1 MKNLVIEDD
10 GIKISANLSNQTNNV
25 YFCTKLKKSQ
35 YIILHTMKKTKL
47 LLIFAIVLGTF
58 QWAFAAP
65 LKNIP
70 VRLTQPDGQVIEC
83 FASGDEFYNYVHD
96 ANGFTI
102 VKGDGGYYCYA
113 MRDSQGEVVASPYR
127 VNSVDPASV
136 GLQPYAM
143 ISEQAYQQRR
153 HEREQYIQPV
163 KKPADRELNHGRYN
177 NLVVFIRFAGDTYH
191 TTSFSTVDSMF
202 NANNYESVSMHN
214 YFHHASYNQLDLHSY
229 FYPTPEGETILSYE
243 DDYPKE
249 YYMPY
254 DPVTNPLGYQD
265 GETAEREFS
274 LLERAIYYVAD
285 QVSDTLDLDYNHDG
299 NVDNVVFVI
308 KGAPGA
314 WASLLWPHRW
324 SIYDRYVWLNGL
336 RVLDFNLQLE
346 IGGYFNV
353 STLCHEMNHS
363 LGAPDLYHY
372 NGGPDAVGGW
382 DLMCS
387 NASPPQHMGAY
398 MKYKYG
404 NWIDDIPEITEY
416 GTYELEATSWEG
428 NRRNVYRIASNDPE
442 QFYLIEYRDKRRMFD
457 KSLPDGGLLIYRIDT
472 RFGGNAGYNGQD
484 QFDEVYIFHPNG
496 YINNSGN
503 IDAAAYSVERG
514 HTVFNHLTNPAP
526 FYTNGQI
533 DEHFCIYNVS
543 SIGDRMSFSYGPVD
557 YDIIPRNLITHV
569 NAQSHQVVLR
579 WDPVPDVE
587 GYVIYRD
594 GELLADNITEPTYSH
609 DYTSADNGYHTY
621 RVSAIVE
628 GDVSPQCDPQWIIL
642 GNYENLRLS
651 IATDSPWGTKG
662 GELEVSFGNAM
673 PTQYLTVYEGSR
685 SAEAEYY
692 IPANTEVTI
701 RWAAG
706 FDPESE
712 GIRVS
717 AIRFNQN
724 GETEVFDTERPQT
737 GVLATYTAADDGLGL
752 IAPQHLRAF
761 SEGQDIHIDWTI
773 PTENQTFD
781 IYRGDRKIL
790 GGIESYDYLDNKIMR
805 SGTYRYHVETTLNGI
820 STWTPELSVHANAM
834 NFYCEPPRNLEGSYD
849 NGHIELT
856 WEAPESVGQGLLAY
870 DDNTFVNQIGTSNTK
885 WGIKIAPENLAMF
898 AGRPLTHIEIF
909 DCSAGRYTFTIYNG
923 TATNN
928 STTLYVQV
936 HDMEGSNEFVKFALD
951 EPVDFDPTLPLWICV
966 ATANTQQPIP
976 CCDFVGEDNS
986 CLVKSGAYWRPATMF
1001 DMNYS
1006 WLLRA
1011 YTSPINVC
1019 GDFTYN
1025 VYWGPEEGSEEQL
1038 VLGYE
1043 ALTATQAEYNT
1054 TDNMRYNVT
1063 AIWDGRETE
1072 LSNTVYLG
1080 PSVDV
1085 EENVSQEHALTVY
1098 PNPVSDQL
1106 TLQGEGIQYVS
1117 LITIAGACVYESA
1130 ARNDEVKID
1139 MTNLPQGLYF
1149 LRVQHENEMVVKKVV
1164 KY

>member
-1 MKNLVIEDD
+1 
-10 GIKISANLSNQTNNV
+10 
-25 YFCTKLKKSQ
+25 
-35 YIILHTMKKTKL
+35 MKKTKL

>member
-1 MKNLVIEDD
+1 
-10 GIKISANLSNQTNNV
+10 
-25 YFCTKLKKSQ
+25 
-35 YIILHTMKKTKL
+35 MKKTKL
-47 LLIFAIVLGTF
+47 LLILALVLSAF
-58 QWAFAAP
+58 QWAFSAP

-113 MRDSQGEVVASPYR
+113 MHDNRGEVVASPYR

-136 GLQPYAM
+136 GLQPYTM
-143 ISEQAYQQRR
+143 ISEKAYQQRR

-163 KKPADRELNHGRYN
+163 KKPANRELNHGRYN

-214 YFHHASYNQLDLHSY
+214 YFHHASYNQLDLRSY
-229 FYPTPEGETILSYE
+229 FYPEPEGETILSYE

-254 DPVTNPLGYQD
+254 DPVTNPLGYHD

-308 KGAPGA
+308 KGEPGE

-346 IGGYFNV
+346 IGDYFNV

-398 MKYKYG
+398 MKYRYG

-428 NRRNVYRIASNDPE
+428 NRRNVYKIASNDPN

-457 KSLPDGGLLIYRIDT
+457 ESLPDGGLLIYRIDT
-472 RFGGNAGYNGQD
+472 RFGGNAGYNGDD
-484 QFDEVYIFHPNG
+484 QFDEVYIFHPDG

-503 IDAAAYSVERG
+503 TDAAAYSVERG

-557 YDIIPRNLITHV
+557 YDVIPRNLITHV
-569 NAQSHQVVLR
+569 NAQSQQVVLR

-587 GYVIYRD
+587 GYVVYRD
-594 GELLADNITEPTYSH
+594 GELLADNITEPTFSH
-609 DYTSADNGYHTY
+609 EYTSADNGYHTY

-628 GDVSPQCDPQWIIL
+628 GDESPQCDPQWIIL

-651 IATDSPWGTKG
+651 IATDSQWGTKG
-662 GELEVSFGNAM
+662 GELEVAFNNGM
-673 PTQYLTVYEGSR
+673 PSQYLTVYEGCNT
-685 SAEAEYY
+685 AAAEYY

-701 RWAAG
+701 RWTAG

-712 GIRVS
+712 GIHVS
-717 AIRFNQN
+717 AMRSNQN

-737 GVLATYTAADDGLGL
+737 GVLATYTVADDGLGL
-752 IAPQHLRAF
+752 IAPQHLRAV
-761 SEGQDIHIDWTI
+761 SEGQDIRLDWTI

-781 IYRGDRKIL
+781 IYRGDRKIK
-790 GGIESYDYLDNKIMR
+790 GEVDSYDYLDNKIMR
-805 SGTYRYHVETTLNGI
+805 SGTYRYHVETTLNGT
-820 STWTPELSVHANAM
+820 STWAPELGVHANAM
-834 NFYCEPPRNLEGSYD
+834 NYYCEPPRNLEGSYD

-856 WEAPESVGQGLLAY
+856 WEAPVSVGQGLLAY

-885 WGIKIAPENLAMF
+885 WGIKIVPENLAMF
-898 AGRPLTHIEIF
+898 AGHPLTHIELF
-909 DCSAGRYTFTIYNG
+909 DCSAGHYTFTIYNG
-923 TATNN
+923 TAANN
-928 STTLYVQV
+928 STALYVQT

-966 ATANTQQPIP
+966 ATSNTQHPIP

-986 CLVKSGAYWRPATMF
+986 CLVKSGANWRPATMF

-1011 YTSPINVC
+1011 YTSPIIVC

-1025 VYWGPEEGSEEQL
+1025 VYWGPEEGGEEQL

-1043 ALTATQAEYNT
+1043 ALTATQADYNT

-1063 AIWDGRETE
+1063 AMWAGRETE

-1085 EENVSQEHALTVY
+1085 EENASQEQTLTVY
-1098 PNPVSDQL
+1098 PNPVKGYL
-1106 TLQGEGIQYVS
+1106 TVQGEAIQHVR
-1117 LITIAGACVYESA
+1117 LFTVTGTCVYESA
-1130 ARNDEVKID
+1130 TRHNEVKID
-1139 MTNLPQGLYF
+1139 MTMLPQGLYF
-1149 LRVQHENEMVVKKVV
+1149 LSVQAKEGIVARKVV
-1164 KY
+1164 KN